1 MYVCICAAVTD
12 REVRKA
18 AAAGADTL
26 DKLTMAL
33 GVGAGCGCCRE
44 AAQQVLVEAGCGQ
57 GCACPQMRQTA
68 AA

>member
-1 MYVCICAAVTD
+1 MYVCICAAVTE
-12 REVRKA
+12 REVHNA

-26 DKLTMAL
+26 DKLAMAL

-44 AAQQVLVEAGCGQ
+44 AALQVLAEAGCGQ
-57 GCACPQMRQTA
+57 GCACAQMRLA